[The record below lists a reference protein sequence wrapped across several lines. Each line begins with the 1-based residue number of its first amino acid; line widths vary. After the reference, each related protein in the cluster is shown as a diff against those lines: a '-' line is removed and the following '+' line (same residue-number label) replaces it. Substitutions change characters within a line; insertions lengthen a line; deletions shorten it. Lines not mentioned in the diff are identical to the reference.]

1 MPISDSLLNEI
12 VDTIG
17 SMPSNLKASATI
29 DNIYEVYL
37 FTLVLKAALNEGALI
52 NLRNQNNG
60 RPTTLYFRTSPGY
73 INSNSRD
80 YSYAEIIFAGK
91 PILEAHVSVRVSGGS
106 NVLHECDVCVLF
118 RDEAELCR
126 RSSDRVAPRSS
137 KVILNIEAK
146 FYTTSLSLNLG
157 RSFLGLTADIS
168 SPDSFFI
175 TNTSSASVEKL
186 LSHKKK
192 FWEHNIKPG
201 NPDTLNRLIPAFQ
214 NVFKNFKAKN

>member
-1 MPISDSLLNEI
+1 MAKSDSLLNEI
-12 VDTIG
+12 RDTIG
-17 SMPSNLKASATI
+17 SLPSNVTASASL

-37 FTLVLKAALNEGALI
+37 FSLVLKAALNEGAII
-52 NLRNQNNG
+52 NLRNQNNA

-73 INSNSRD
+73 INSNNRS
-80 YSYAEIIFAGK
+80 YSYAEIIFEGK
-91 PILEAHVSVRVSGGS
+91 PTLEAHVSIRVSGGS
-106 NVLHECDVCVLF
+106 DVLHECDVCVLF

-126 RSSDRVAPRSS
+126 RSSDRIAPRSS

-157 RSFLGLTADIS
+157 RSFLGLTSDIS

-175 TNTSSASVEKL
+175 TNTSSDSIEKL

-192 FWEHNIKPG
+192 SWEHNIKPG
-201 NPDTLNRLIPAFQ
+201 NTDKLTRLIPAFQ